1 MMQAISLARLSS
13 SNSLRWNNK
22 RGSMKARASIFV
34 LIITIM
40 LTACAP
46 ATPIEPT
53 PDVLAI
59 RTSAANT
66 VVAEF
71 TLTAAAFTP
80 TSMPPTET
88 STPEPPTETP
98 TIAFSTD
105 PTQIALGT
113 PGLLCDD
120 LSFDPAT
127 VDVTI
132 LDGTAMTPGQEF
144 VKTWKIKNTGSCTW
158 GDGYALTYSYGER
171 MDGQAI
177 PLGTVVQV
185 GQEVEVSVNF
195 KAPTAIGEYTS
206 AWQMANAAGVTFGKA
221 VFVKIIVQ

>member
-1 MMQAISLARLSS
+1 MKTRVSIIIFLTTILLA
-13 SNSLRWNNK
+13 
-22 RGSMKARASIFV
+22 
-34 LIITIM
+34 
-40 LTACAP
+40 ACAP

-71 TLTAAAFTP
+71 TLTAASFTATPLPPTITP
-80 TSMPPTET
+80 TLA
-88 STPEPPTETP
+88 PPTETP
-98 TIAFSTD
+98 TIAFATD

-120 LSFDPAT
+120 LSFDVAT

-144 VKTWKIKNTGSCTW
+144 VKTWKIKNTGSCAW
-158 GDGYALTYSYGER
+158 GEGYSLTYSYGER

-177 PLGTVVQV
+177 PLGAVVQV
-185 GQEVEVSVNF
+185 GQEVDVSVNF
-195 KAPTAIGEYTS
+195 KAPAAIGEYTS
-206 AWQMANAAGVTFGKA
+206 AWQMANANGVTFGKA

>member
-1 MMQAISLARLSS
+1 MNTRAFIFLLLTAILLA
-13 SNSLRWNNK
+13 
-22 RGSMKARASIFV
+22 
-34 LIITIM
+34 
-40 LTACAP
+40 ACAP

-80 TSMPPTET
+80 TPLPPTQ
-88 STPEPPTETP
+88 TPTPETP
-98 TIAFSTD
+98 TATPTLAFATD

-120 LSFDPAT
+120 LSFDLAT

-132 LDGTAMTPGQEF
+132 LDGTSMTPGQEF
-144 VKTWKIKNTGSCTW
+144 VKTWKIKNTGSCAW
-158 GDGYALTYSYGER
+158 GDGYTLTFSYGQK
-171 MDGQAI
+171 MDGQPV

-185 GQEVEVSVNF
+185 GQEVEISVNF

-221 VFVKIIVQ
+221 VFVKILVQ

>member
-1 MMQAISLARLSS
+1 M
-13 SNSLRWNNK
+13 NT
-22 RGSMKARASIFV
+22 RASIF
-34 LIITIM
+34 LLSTAI
-40 LTACAP
+40 LLGACAP

-80 TSMPPTET
+80 TSLPPTQT
-88 STPEPPTETP
+88 LTPEIPTATP
-98 TIAFSTD
+98 TTAFATD

-120 LSFDPAT
+120 LSFDIAT

-132 LDGTAMTPGQEF
+132 LDGTSMTPGQEF
-144 VKTWKIKNTGSCTW
+144 VKTWKIKNTGTCAW
-158 GDGYALTYSYGER
+158 GDGYTLTFSYGQK
-171 MDGQAI
+171 MDGQPV
-177 PLGTVVQV
+177 PLGIVVQV
-185 GQEVEVSVNF
+185 GEEVEISVNF